1 MEEFL
6 NYVTLPFLWR
16 GLLLTVEISVLSLA
30 IAWPLAVLLAAI
42 RSRRNPWLRALTSP
56 YIWIMRGTP
65 ILLQLIFW
73 YNFLPEIGLRLSARA
88 TAIVGLALSEVA
100 FSAEIIRGGMQAV
113 PPTQPA
119 AAAALGMNNWLVL
132 RRIVLPQALRA
143 ISPALANNAIV
154 MIKNT
159 SLASV
164 ISVGELTLRSQQIV
178 AANFRYV
185 PVFLSAGA
193 LYLVATSCVAI
204 VQNRS
209 ESRIDLERRG
219 VRNVRATLGREGAT
233 PLRARRR
240 GIDPSP
246 EWDQFVEPIEPARA
260 PVMDPGQQLVAT
272 LAVTDG
278 YRPALDGDG
287 NGPFVVMK
295 DVEKSFHGKRVLR
308 GVSLE
313 IERGE
318 VVVVVGPSGAG
329 KTTLLYTINH
339 LEPIDRGEIRI
350 GGRELTHRRGRHRGA
365 YARTIAQAR
374 AEARIG
380 IVFQRFNLFDHMT
393 VLENIMEAPL
403 RVYRMDSER
412 VRRDAESLL
421 AWAGLLG
428 YEDHYPHQLSGGQQQ
443 RVAIVRALAC
453 RPKLMLFDEP
463 TSALDPQL
471 VGDVLRLIRDLA
483 EMGMTM
489 VVVTH
494 ELAFAREVATEIVF
508 MADGR
513 VVERGAPDRVLDE
526 PCEERT
532 QEFLKVFP

>member
-1 MEEFL
+1 VQEFL
-6 NYVTLPFLWR
+6 HYVTLPFLWR

-30 IAWPLAVLLAAI
+30 IAWPLAVFLAAM
-42 RSRRNPWLRALTSP
+42 RARKSRWIRALTAP

-88 TAIVGLALSEVA
+88 TAILGLALSEVA
-100 FSAEIIRGGMQAV
+100 FSAEIIRGGIQAV

-119 AAAALGMNNWLVL
+119 AAAALGMGNWLVL

-143 ISPALANNAIV
+143 ISPALSNNAIV

-193 LYLVATSCVAI
+193 LYLVATSFVAI

-209 ESRIDLERRG
+209 ESHIDLQKRG
-219 VRNVRATLGREGAT
+219 MRTVRASVGREGVT
-233 PLRARRR
+233 PMRRR
-240 GIDPSP
+240 RKDLNPTL
-246 EWDQFVEPIEPARA
+246 EWDQFVEPARTPAMNIR
-260 PVMDPGQQLVAT
+260 QQLVTT
-272 LAVTDG
+272 LAAPDSYMPDPDEG
-278 YRPALDGDG
+278 GDA
-287 NGPFVVMK
+287 PFVLIR

-308 GVSLE
+308 GVSLS
-313 IERGE
+313 IERGA
-318 VVVVVGPSGAG
+318 VIVVVGPSGAG
-329 KTTLLYTINH
+329 KTTLLYAINH
-339 LEPIDRGEIRI
+339 LEPVDSGEIRI
-350 GGRELTHRRGRHRGA
+350 GGRELTHRRGAHRGPS
-365 YARTIAQAR
+365 ARNIAQAR
-374 AEARIG
+374 AQARIG

-393 VLENIMEAPL
+393 VVENIMEAPL
-403 RVYRMDSER
+403 RVYKLDAEQ

-513 VVERGAPDRVLDE
+513 VVERGTPDRVLDQ

-532 QEFLKVFP
+532 QDFLKVFP